1 MAARGRYIVML
12 GYAGAR
18 TALSLA
24 ELHREEVQ
32 KHFPKHFLKQEAEL
46 KQTITNN

>member
-1 MAARGRYIVML
+1 MAVSGRYIVML

-18 TALSLA
+18 IALTLA

-32 KHFPKHFLKQEAEL
+32 KRFPKHFLKQEA
-46 KQTITNN
+46 